1 MAIRKP
7 LHVTTADLE
16 RLRALV
22 DQNLASRDAD
32 AAARLDDELDRAV
45 PVEVAAPDV
54 VTMNARVAFVDES
67 SGVRR
72 EVTLVYPRE
81 ADASAGRV
89 SVLAPI
95 GSALIGLSVG
105 DDIDWPLPDGRVAR
119 LRILSVAHPAE
130 PTRSAAV

>member
-1 MAIRKP
+1 MAARKP
-7 LHVTTADLE
+7 IHVTTADLE

-22 DQNLASRDAD
+22 DQNLASRDSE
-32 AAARLDDELDRAV
+32 AAERLDNELDRAI
-45 PVEVAAPDV
+45 PVEVAPPDV
-54 VTMNARVAFVDES
+54 VTMGSRVAFVDES

-72 EVTLVYPRE
+72 EVVLVFPRE
-81 ADASAGRV
+81 ADASHGRV

-95 GSALIGLSVG
+95 GSALLGLSAG

-130 PTRSAAV
+130 PPHTAAV